1 MPKETITTPGPF
13 EDGFKKGL
21 VGEDPRSCP
30 YEWGKEW
37 QAWQRGQSLGIDLM
51 KALFNDQ

>member
-1 MPKETITTPGPF
+1 MKTEITTDPF
-13 EDGFKKGL
+13 EQGFKKGL
-21 VGEDPRSCP
+21 IGEDPRSCP

-51 KALFNDQ
+51 EALGHVW